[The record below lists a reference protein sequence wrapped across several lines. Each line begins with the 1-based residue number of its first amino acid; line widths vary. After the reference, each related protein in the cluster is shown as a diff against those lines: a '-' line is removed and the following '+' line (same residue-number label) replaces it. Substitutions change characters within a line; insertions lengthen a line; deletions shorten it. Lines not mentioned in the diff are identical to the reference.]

1 MGRPLVYLA
10 VPPPADVLA
19 RIEADCDIVKFGER
33 GGPAKPDL
41 LSALSD
47 VDGVLATT
55 RVPFDEE
62 VFAAAPG
69 LRVVSN
75 FGVGYDNVDVPA
87 ATRHGVLVCNTPGV
101 LSDAVADLT
110 LGMVI
115 ALARRLVQSANLARE
130 GQWVRGMAQVG
141 SDLKGK
147 TLGVIGLGRIG
158 RAVALR
164 ARVFGMEIVFHDQF
178 RDPGSDLEFCRFAE
192 FDDLL
197 READFVTLHVNLSDE
212 TRKLIGARALSL
224 MKPTAFLINTSRGGV
239 IDQAALSEA
248 LRENKIAGA
257 ALDVLEREPPDAG
270 DPILQLPNALV
281 LPHIG
286 SATRET
292 RMAMLNLAV
301 DNLLA
306 ALRGARPACLV
317 NPEVLDGPKPAS

>member
-19 RIEADCDIVKFGER
+19 RIEAECDVVKFGER
-33 GGPAKPDL
+33 GGPAKPEL
-41 LSALSD
+41 LSALHD
-47 VDGVLATT
+47 IDGVLSTT

-62 VFAAAPG
+62 TFAAAPK
-69 LRVVSN
+69 LRIVSN

-87 ATRHGVLVCNTPGV
+87 ATRHEVLVCNTPGV

-110 LGMVI
+110 IGLVI
-115 ALARRLVQSANLARE
+115 ALARRLVESANLARD
-130 GQWVRGMAQVG
+130 GQWVRGMAQLGV
-141 SDLKGK
+141 DVRGK
-147 TLGVIGLGRIG
+147 TLGIVGMGRIG
-158 RAVALR
+158 QEVARR
-164 ARVFGMEIVFHDQF
+164 ARVFGMEVCFYDVFQEAP
-178 RDPGSDLEFCRFAE
+178 PGFAFCTYAS

-197 READFVTLHVNLSDE
+197 RTADFVSLHVNLSDE
-212 TRKLIGARALSL
+212 TDKLIDARALSL

-239 IDQAALSEA
+239 VDQPALTEA
-248 LRENKIAGA
+248 LGENKIAGA
-257 ALDVLEREPPDAG
+257 ALDVLEKEPPDAE
-270 DPILQLPNALV
+270 DPILKLPNAVV

-306 ALRGARPACLV
+306 ALRGERPPCVV
-317 NPEVLDGPKPAS
+317 NPELLSAK